1 MCALAAGLA
10 YSDHQDFSQEAFP
23 PLVLVHGA
31 GGTRLHWPP
40 QIRRMRAGFRVLAP
54 DLPGH
59 GESSGVGEE
68 TIAGYAHRLWDWAAA
83 LALPPF
89 VLAGHSMGGAIA
101 LHTAL
106 ERPGGLAGLILI
118 GTGARLRVHPELLE
132 ASRDPGQFE
141 AAIQQLVDWSYAEDA
156 PAELVC
162 LARERMAE
170 IEPGVLHRDLLACDR
185 FNLIERL
192 SEIQVPTLVLCGEED
207 RLTPAKYSHFLAEHI
222 PGAELRL
229 IPRAGHMVA
238 LEQPE
243 VVAKTIRRFMAH
255 LGQTSPVS

>member
-1 MCALAAGLA
+1 MSALAAGLA
-10 YSDHQDFSQEAFP
+10 YSDQQDLSPDAFP

-59 GESSGVGEE
+59 GESPSAGEAS
-68 TIAGYAHRLWDWAAA
+68 IAGYAHRLWEWAAA
-83 LALPPF
+83 LDLPPF

-106 ERPGGLAGLILI
+106 KRPGWLAGLILV
-118 GTGARLRVHPELLE
+118 GTGARLRVHPTLLE
-132 ASRDPGQFE
+132 ASRDPDQYE
-141 AAIQQLVDWSYAEDA
+141 KAIQQIVDWSFAEDA
-156 PAELVC
+156 PMELVR

-170 IEPGVLHRDLLACDR
+170 IDPGILHHDLLACDR
-185 FNLIERL
+185 FDIIGRLREIEL
-192 SEIQVPTLVLCGEED
+192 PTLVLCGEED
-207 RLTPAKYSHFLAEHI
+207 RLTPAKYSFFLAEHI

-229 IPRAGHMVA
+229 ISGAGHMVA

-243 VVAKTIRRFMAH
+243 VVAETIQRFMAQ
-255 LGQTSPVS
+255 LGWASPAP